1 MRIAVTGST
10 GFVGSNV
17 ATVLQLSGHDVM
29 GLIRRQPN
37 NPLPWQTQLVDFSDI
52 DSLTAGTVGV
62 DAIVHCAIANDFNK
76 LLADPPAAYDAYVGM
91 TGRVTHAAN
100 RNNAHVVYIS
110 TDWIMDGTGHLEP
123 ENHPGNAVN
132 FYGYLK
138 ALGEQVIRD
147 LAPTTGAI
155 CRIAGVMGRHQ
166 LAESPRSQDVGFGY
180 FVYSLVE
187 ALHAG
192 LTFDVWMGD
201 RVNLITTPS
210 LAAEIGAQVER
221 VITLGAAGT
230 FHLVGDDAIGR
241 WELAQLVCDVF
252 ELDAGLLRQS
262 EPPADQLFPA
272 AVPVDSSLS
281 NVETKKAL
289 TLGPTSLV
297 DLLRVFKAELETHQ
311 MGTLTRPL
319 RLHRDAFRPQPD

>member
-1 MRIAVTGST
+1 MKIAVTGST

-17 ATVLQLSGHDVM
+17 ATVLKLSGHDVI
-29 GLIRRQPN
+29 GLVRREPDISI
-37 NPLPWQTQLVDFSDI
+37 PWATRLVDFSDV
-52 DSLTAGTVGV
+52 DSLAAATVGV

-76 LLADPPAAYDAYVGM
+76 LMADPPAAYDAYVGM
-91 TGRVTHAAN
+91 TSRVTQAAL
-100 RNNAHVVYIS
+100 RNSAHVVYIS
-110 TDWIMDGTGHLEP
+110 TDWIMDGTGHLES

-147 LAPTTGAI
+147 LAPTSGAI

-187 ALHAG
+187 ALQAG
-192 LTFDVWMGD
+192 KPFDVWMGD

-221 VITLGAAGT
+221 VISLKASGT

-241 WELAQLVCDVF
+241 WELAELVCQVF
-252 ELDAGLLRQS
+252 ELDAGLLRQT
-262 EPPADQLFPA
+262 EPPMDQLFPA
-272 AVPVDSSLS
+272 AVPVDSSLG
-281 NVETKKAL
+281 NAETKRAL
-289 TLGPTSLV
+289 TLGPTPLV
-297 DLLRVFKAELETHQ
+297 ELLRVFKNELETRDVG
-311 MGTLTRPL
+311 MLTKPL
-319 RLHRDAFRPQPD
+319 RP

>member
-17 ATVLQLSGHDVM
+17 ASVLKLYGHDVM
-29 GLIRRQPN
+29 GLVRREPESA
-37 NPLPWQTQLVDFSDI
+37 LPWETRLVDFSDI
-52 DSLTAGTVGV
+52 DSLAAGTVGA

-91 TGRVTHAAN
+91 TSRVTQAAN
-100 RNNAHVVYIS
+100 RNKAQVVYIS

-147 LAPTTGAI
+147 LAPTSGAI

-187 ALHAG
+187 ALQAG
-192 LTFDVWMGD
+192 LPFDVWMGD

-230 FHLVGDDAIGR
+230 FHLVGDDAIAR
-241 WELAQLVCDVF
+241 WDLALLVCDVF
-252 ELDAGLLRQS
+252 GLDAGLLRQT
-262 EPPADQLFPA
+262 EPPMDQLFPA
-272 AVPVDSSLS
+272 AVPVDSSLG
-281 NVETKKAL
+281 NVQTKKVL
-289 TLGPTSLV
+289 QLGPTPLV
-297 DLLRVFKAELETHQ
+297 ELLRVFKNELETHHL
-311 MGTLTRPL
+311 GTLTEPIL
-319 RLHRDAFRPQPD
+319 P